1 MVQTVLHQ
9 QVLRAGLNANLR
21 TRNRMKGTNRNLLNN
36 LDNSVQGII
45 VVALFLW
52 NVIEGAVFENVYPRA
67 LVKLYKYPIWRATL
81 LLLIIFS
88 ADWSPS
94 IALMLAFTLF
104 FYIMDIEVTRERWSL
119 KELKHAT

>member
-36 LDNSVQGII
+36 LDKSVQGII

-119 KELKHAT
+119 KELKRAT

>member
-36 LDNSVQGII
+36 LDKSVQGII

-104 FYIMDIEVTRERWSL
+104 FYIMDIVVTRERWSL
-119 KELKHAT
+119 KELKHTN

>member
-1 MVQTVLHQ
+1 
-9 QVLRAGLNANLR
+9 
-21 TRNRMKGTNRNLLNN
+21 MKGTNRNLLNN
-36 LDNSVQGII
+36 LDNSVQGLI
-45 VVALFLW
+45 VAGLFLW

-67 LVKLYKYPIWRATL
+67 LVKLYKYPIWRAIL

-119 KELKHAT
+119 KELKRVN